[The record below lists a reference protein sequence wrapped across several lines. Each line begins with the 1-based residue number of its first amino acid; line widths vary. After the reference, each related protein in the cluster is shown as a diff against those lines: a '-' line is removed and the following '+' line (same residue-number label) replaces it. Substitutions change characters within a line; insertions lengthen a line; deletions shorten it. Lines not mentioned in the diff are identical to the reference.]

1 MAKQL
6 KQSST
11 GLCPEVFDVPST
23 SGQNCVSEEFSSDC
37 LLADSQLHASSEGK
51 LEISASEEGD
61 IPYDWSPHVT
71 LRSSYSVNLESLD
84 NIIADEHYKKVN
96 VLYFPFKSESIL
108 TVNVVLSENN
118 LYMLIRGGTN
128 ANSMID

>member
-1 MAKQL
+1 MAKHL

-37 LLADSQLHASSEGK
+37 LLADSQLHASSERT

-61 IPYDWSPHVT
+61 MPYDWSPHVT
-71 LRSSYSVNLESLD
+71 LRSSYSVNFESLD

-96 VLYFPFKSESIL
+96 VLSFPFKSESIL
-108 TVNVVLSENN
+108 TVNVVPSENN

>member
-1 MAKQL
+1 MAKHL

-37 LLADSQLHASSEGK
+37 LLADPQLHASSERT

-61 IPYDWSPHVT
+61 MPLHDDCSPHVT

-96 VLYFPFKSESIL
+96 ILSFHFKSKHS
-108 TVNVVLSENN
+108 NC
-118 LYMLIRGGTN
+118 
-128 ANSMID
+128 